1 MTVGT
6 LWGVSELFRPIT
18 TPRAFEAILE
28 QLKDAIAAGT
38 LKAGDRLPAERELA
52 ERFAVSRTSV
62 REAVRVLEAL
72 GIIGVRRGADHGAVL
87 LTEPGNAFTTILD
100 LLVALRHVPLQDV
113 VEFRVMLESSAAR
126 RLATTRG
133 PALAALG
140 ELLSRLEDPQLPR
153 AEFHRLDAEFH
164 VALVRSGGNSLVNLV
179 ESAADRTLR
188 TIIANV
194 SLLGPDWTVVRARLI
209 AEHRAIFAAI
219 SAGEAQVASECVSEH
234 IRYWGESVIAA
245 VHSS

>member
-1 MTVGT
+1 M
-6 LWGVSELFRPIT
+6 SEPFRPVT
-18 TPRAFEAILE
+18 TPRAFEAILG
-28 QLKDAIAAGT
+28 QLKDAIAAGS

-52 ERFAVSRTSV
+52 EQFAVSRTSV

-87 LTEPGNAFTTILD
+87 LTAPGNAFTTILD
-100 LLVALRHVPLQDV
+100 LLVALRHIPLHDV
-113 VEFRVMLESSAAR
+113 VEFRVMLESAAAR
-126 RLATTRG
+126 QLAATPG
-133 PALAALG
+133 QALAALG
-140 ELLSRLEDPQLPR
+140 ELLARMEEPELPR

-188 TIIANV
+188 TLIADV
-194 SLLGPDWTVVRARLI
+194 SLVGTDWTVVRARLI
-209 AEHRAIFAAI
+209 GEHRAIFAAI
-219 SAGEAQVASECVSEH
+219 SAGDAQVASECVSEH